1 MESPLETIQSFILET
16 LVEYPQIAALIVLAL
31 GVGIA
36 GAVRTA
42 IRKVSH
48 RIPGQLGESLEAP
61 LRTASSILFWV
72 LLIASVF
79 LMLQVLGVED
89 VAAILHALLNPL
101 GQVLIAGV
109 ILGAGH
115 LIGVALRDFVRR
127 RTTIGSSGVAS
138 RLIYAVVISIAA
150 VVCAGQLGLDV
161 SFVGQLAL
169 IAFAVSFG
177 SFGIAIALGSR
188 QYVANL
194 MARSELER
202 YQVGDRLRI
211 ENIEGT
217 VVEVRSTI
225 LVLAIREGTVSIPA
239 ARLSES
245 NVYRLTERGG

>member
-1 MESPLETIQSFILET
+1 MESSVDKIRDLVLET
-16 LVEYPQIAALIVLAL
+16 LAQYPQITALIVLAV
-31 GVGIA
+31 GVGVA
-36 GAVRTA
+36 GVVRTA
-42 IRKVSH
+42 VRNVSS
-48 RIPGQLGESLEAP
+48 RIPGQLGESLQAP
-61 LRTASSILFWV
+61 LRTASSMLFWV

-89 VAAILHALLNPL
+89 IASILHALLNPL

-115 LIGVALRDFVRR
+115 LLGVALRDFVRR
-127 RTTIGSSGVAS
+127 RTTLGSSRLTS
-138 RLIYAVVISIAA
+138 RLIYAVVISIAM

-161 SFVGQLAL
+161 SFVGKLAL
-169 IAFAVSFG
+169 IVFAVCFG
-177 SFGIAIALGSR
+177 SLGIAFALGSK

-211 ENIEGT
+211 DEVEGT

-225 LVLAIREGTVSIPA
+225 LVLAMREGTVSIPA

-245 NVYRLTERGG
+245 TVYHLTERGG